1 MHRRV
6 GLSQKEKKKKIKT
19 SDKYEQW
26 FWTHIYLTFLI
37 YISNELKRA
46 ALSSL
51 IRIFDQIVHLTISAH
66 IAHTLKLHAEMH
78 VFVAL

>member
-1 MHRRV
+1 M
-6 GLSQKEKKKKIKT
+6 

-26 FWTHIYLTFLI
+26 FGAHVYLTFLV
-37 YISNELKRA
+37 YVSNELKRVA
-46 ALSSL
+46 PCYL